1 MGAHVELGHSGKST
15 TGTSSWFDGTQPC
28 AQTDPEIFFPEPT
41 TPRSVLKVARDI
53 CRSCDFQAP
62 CLEFAIRTR
71 STGIWG
77 GTTERE
83 RRKYKLPA

>member
-1 MGAHVELGHSGKST
+1 MEVHVELGVSGKST
-15 TGTSSWFDGTQPC
+15 GGIKPWFDGTQPC
-28 AQTDPEIFFPEPT
+28 AQTDPEIFFPELD

-62 CLEFAIRTR
+62 CLEFALRTH
-71 STGIWG
+71 SQGVWA

-83 RRKYKLPA
+83 RRKYKTA